1 MIVMVLMLFVV
12 MAAAGAVLIMIVV
25 VMIVIMLLL
34 YMRKINFLAL
44 DRIKD
49 LFTFQL
55 FHRSGDDRCIRI
67 QLTDHG
73 DSSFN
78 LFIRSF

>member
-1 MIVMVLMLFVV
+1 
-12 MAAAGAVLIMIVV
+12 MAAAGAILVMLVV
-25 VMIVIMLLL
+25 VMMLVIMLLL

-49 LFTFQL
+49 LFALQL
-55 FHRSGDDRCIRI
+55 LHRSGDDRCIRI